1 MEAFLF
7 YNEFMKKRE
16 YPLLTITDK
25 GERFLN
31 EGNSWV
37 YEDEVLKIDGE
48 VNEGCIIDVTS
59 KNGKY
64 LGTGFYCS
72 VSKIKVRLFSY
83 NASDTY
89 DEDFFKRRVKYA
101 VDYRLTVMQ
110 DLSNC
115 RIVFGDADGLPG
127 LTVDKY
133 NDILVSQITTVGI
146 EIRKDIIFKSLL
158 EIFKELNITINAI
171 YERNDVKSRSLDG
184 LNLYKDYYYT
194 SDSFDKN
201 TKETIIIENGIK
213 YYVDYVNG
221 QKTGFFL
228 DQKFNRELVSKIA
241 KGKRVLDCFTHT
253 GSFGL
258 NCAKGGASKVTSVDI
273 SELAIEQSKRNALLN
288 GMGDKIDFVCADV
301 FEYLDSVKK
310 KEYDLIILDPPAFTK
325 SKDTVKSAYNG
336 YKHINS
342 RAISLLGKGGYLVS
356 CSCSHFMNEELYVKM
371 LLDAAKENNVTLK
384 QISFSQQGKDHP
396 ILLSDKQNDY
406 LKFYI
411 LQVN

>member
-1 MEAFLF
+1 MF
-7 YNEFMKKRE
+7 YNIFMVKRE
-16 YPLLTITDK
+16 YPLITITEK
-25 GERFLN
+25 GEKFLN
-31 EGNSWV
+31 SGNSWV
-37 YEDEVLKIDGE
+37 YEDEIVDVIDE
-48 VNEGCIIDVTS
+48 LNEGCIVDVVS
-59 KNGKY
+59 KKGKY
-64 LGTGFYCS
+64 LGTGFYCG

-83 NASDTY
+83 NANDTY
-89 DEDFFKRRVKYA
+89 NDEFFKRRVKYA
-101 VDYRLTVMQ
+101 IDYRLTVMQ

-115 RIVFGDADGLPG
+115 RIIFGDADGFPG

-146 EIRKDIIFKSLL
+146 EKRKDIIFNALL
-158 EIFKELNITINAI
+158 DNFKDLSIEINAI

-184 LNLYKDYYYT
+184 LDLYKDYYYVA
-194 SDSFDKN
+194 DGFDRN
-201 TKETIIIENGIK
+201 TKETIITENGIK
-213 YYVDYVNG
+213 YYVDYIDG

-258 NCAKGGASKVTSVDI
+258 NCVKGGASKVTSIDI

-288 GMGDKIDFVCADV
+288 DMSDKIEFVCADV
-301 FEYLDSVKK
+301 FDYLDKVNK

-325 SKDTVKSAYNG
+325 SRDTIKSAYNG

-342 RAISLLGKGGYLVS
+342 KAMSLLGKGGYLVS

-371 LLDAAKENNVTLK
+371 LLDAAKENNVSLK
-384 QISFSQQGKDHP
+384 QISYSQQGKDHP
-396 ILLSDKQNDY
+396 IVLSDKNSDY